1 MSDTV
6 AAQKLTM
13 GKRIETEAINVLQD
27 KDYADGIKV
36 SDLKAKI
43 ASRHPSIPPGTI
55 AQYVSDFATKGDKIR
70 RLQRGVVALVESMVP
85 SSPVPFESASTE
97 ASQEQKAEA
106 AKEATFYEPFSK
118 WLVNEAQ
125 EVTEAVALGGGALR
139 GKWGTPDVIGVYKPK
154 PSDLIK
160 FPAEIV
166 SIEIKTD
173 PGAAITAFGQAI
185 SYRLFSHKTIIAMAD
200 AIEKSEDANS
210 RLKSL
215 CHLFGVGYVVFDRDN
230 VVIPNFRLVV
240 PPRRFDPDMDYVNEF
255 ATRLLGVNK
264 THFNK
269 LFG

>member
-1 MSDTV
+1 MPDTDTTP
-6 AAQKLTM
+6 KLTM
-13 GKRIETEAINVLQD
+13 GKRVLTEAINVLQG
-27 KDYADGIKV
+27 KDYTDGIKV
-36 SDLKAKI
+36 SDLRVKI
-43 ASRHPSIPPGTI
+43 ASEHPSIPTGII
-55 AQYVSDFATKGDKIR
+55 AQYISDFATKGDKIH
-70 RLQRGVVALVESMVP
+70 RLQSGVVALVENMVP
-85 SSPVPFESASTE
+85 PSSVQFEIASTE

-106 AKEATFYEPFSK
+106 AKEAAIYEPFSK

-125 EVTEAVALGGGALR
+125 EVTEAVAWGGGGLQ

-200 AIEKSEDANS
+200 AIEKSVDANS

-230 VVIPNFRLVV
+230 VDMPNFRLVV
-240 PPRRFDPDMDYVNEF
+240 PLRRFDPDMDYVNLF
-255 ATRLLGVNK
+255 ATKRLGVNK

-269 LFG
+269 VFG